1 MAVRLVTGRLPSASQ
16 ALAAASSPWT
26 SAVCSISQTAH
37 STTALAGSLRDAPQ
51 KAIILIEDIDVA
63 FVERGE
69 VATDGQSGGGGGGG
83 GGRGGGRGSGIKKSQ
98 LLGTAMLNAIDC
110 SVA

>member
-1 MAVRLVTGRLPSASQ
+1 MLNLSD
-16 ALAAASSPWT
+16 
-26 SAVCSISQTAH
+26 
-37 STTALAGSLRDAPQ
+37 STLDDNALAGSLRDAPQ